1 MKKILFFLIGLLS
14 LAGAHAQ
21 SLTGKV
27 VFSHYSTGVAAALSD
42 SIFTLDH
49 NGSLSF
55 VTFGYRPRLSH
66 NGKLMAFTNGPRPN
80 DSYSANIWMRD
91 LVAMHDT
98 MIVSNA
104 DYLDYYDFSPNDS
117 QIVYSQSCSM
127 YTANINGTNAY
138 HDINCAPCDCYSD
151 DPTVNTI
158 DSAIVF
164 HNVHYGIY
172 TKNFDGSNVTA
183 VPHTYPGDLYPV
195 WSPDGHYIAYLKSI
209 PGAGYYTDNLYR
221 IKFDGSD
228 STALTNFPTTDTIA
242 PDPVWAGDMQTV
254 FVIARISDTL
264 GIYRIAADGSG
275 TYSRL
280 YLFNPTG
287 SVFDYWMGLAD
298 SISSTAVL
306 VNICDSIHAD
316 FNYSSSAF
324 TYSFTDLSTVNG
336 GTVSSRSWNFGD
348 SFSSPHDTSSLANPV
363 HRFSSGGTYTVCEI
377 ITGSINGATCTDTV
391 CKTISVANVC
401 DSLTAMY
408 TETQAGQTA
417 TFTNTSTA
425 AGGLNITTH
434 QWNFD
439 DAASGNNDSAS
450 TLNATHT
457 FAANGEHNVCLTVT
471 ALFNGGND
479 SCTAIYCQT
488 FTITGV
494 GIENISANSV
504 ALYPNPAKDEVLV
517 KAGFIYSSVSLY
529 DGLGREVLKQF
540 DGSNIIHL
548 PAGITNG
555 IYFLHFKTGSGNIV
569 SSLAVVK

>member
-1 MKKILFFLIGLLS
+1 MRKVLFVWICLLS
-14 LAGAHAQ
+14 AAGLKAQ

-27 VFSHYSTGVAAALSD
+27 VFSHYTTGATAALSD

-55 VTFGYRPRLSH
+55 VTLGYRPRLSH
-66 NGKLMAFTNGPRPN
+66 NGKLMAFTNGPNPN
-80 DSYSANIWMRD
+80 NSYGASIWMRD

-98 MIVSNA
+98 LIVSNG
-104 DYLDYYDFSPNDS
+104 DYLDYYDFSPGDS

-195 WSPDGHYIAYLKSI
+195 WSPDGRYIAYLKSI
-209 PGAGYYTDNLYR
+209 TGSSYYTDNLYR

-228 STALTNFPTTDTIA
+228 SAALTYFPITDTIA
-242 PDPVWAGDMQTV
+242 PDPVWAGDMQTI

-306 VNICDSIHAD
+306 VNVCDSIHAD
-316 FNYSSSAF
+316 FNYSASAF

-348 SFSSPHDTSSLANPV
+348 SFSSPHDTSLLANPV

-391 CKTISVANVC
+391 CKTITVANIC
-401 DSLTAMY
+401 DSLVALYSGTLS
-408 TETQAGQTA
+408 GQTG
-417 TFTNTSTA
+417 TFTNTSNAT
-425 AGGLNITTH
+425 GGLNITTN

-439 DAASGNNDSAS
+439 DVASGVSDSAS
-450 TLNATHT
+450 SLNATHT
-457 FAANGEHNVCLTVT
+457 FTANGDHNVCLTVT
-471 ALFNGGND
+471 ALVNGGTD
-479 SCTAIYCQT
+479 SCSAVYCQT

-494 GIENISANSV
+494 GIENINGADIK
-504 ALYPNPAKDEVLV
+504 LYPNPAKDEVLI
-517 KAGFIYSSVSLY
+517 KAGFVYSAVSLY
-529 DGLGREVLKQF
+529 DALGNELLKQQ
-540 DGSNIIHL
+540 GESNIIHL
-548 PAGITNG
+548 PSGISNG
-555 IYFLHFKTGSGNIV
+555 IYFLHFKTGNGNVV
-569 SSLAVVK
+569 SSLAVFK